1 MRLVRQP
8 VVAGRFYPADP
19 VACRRSVE
27 ALLPREPGTPALG
40 AIVPHAGWVYS
51 GATAALALAGVAA
64 SKPDTVVFFG
74 AAHSMFREEASVWT
88 SGAWRTPLGEVL
100 VDEELSSAIL
110 ATARVSADPRPHE
123 REHSIEVQL
132 PILQVLRPE
141 ARIVPIVVQ
150 PTAGAATIGRE
161 VGAVAKASAEAGK
174 RVAVVGSTDLTHYG
188 PAYGF
193 EPAGRGSV
201 GIRWAKERND
211 RRLVRLI
218 ERLAADEIVAETS
231 ANLNACG
238 GGAIAAT
245 IAAAAA
251 LGSSRYV
258 ELRHTTS
265 AEVAAE
271 LEAVNS
277 VGYESG
283 LFLAVG

>member
-19 VACRRSVE
+19 VACRRAVE

-51 GATAALALAGVAA
+51 GATAAPALAGVAA
-64 SKPDTVVFFG
+64 FGPDTVVFFG

-161 VGAVAKASAEAGK
+161 VGAVARAASEAGK

-201 GIRWAKERND
+201 GVRWAKEKND
-211 RRLVRLI
+211 RRLIRLI

-231 ANLNACG
+231 ANHNACG

-251 LGSSRYV
+251 LGASRYV

>member
-8 VVAGRFYPADP
+8 IVAGRFYPADP
-19 VACRRSVE
+19 VACRRAVE
-27 ALLPREPGTPALG
+27 ALLPREPGTPAIG

-51 GATAALALAGVAA
+51 GATAALALVGIAA
-64 SKPDTVVFFG
+64 SQPDIVVFFG
-74 AAHSMFREEASVWT
+74 AAHSTFLEEASIWA

-100 VDEELSSAIL
+100 VDEDLSGAIL
-110 ATARVSADPRPHE
+110 ASARVAADPRPHE

-150 PTAGAATIGRE
+150 PKAWAATIGRE
-161 VGAVAKASAEAGK
+161 VGAVARAAAEVGK

-201 GIRWAKERND
+201 GVRWAKEKND

-245 IAAAAA
+245 ISAAVA
-251 LGSSRYV
+251 LGASRYV

-265 AEVAAE
+265 AEIAADPDA
-271 LEAVNS
+271 LNS